1 MGRVKKQKKNQNT
14 FCPHFPEKKICAT
27 RKILT
32 NCITYPKFGE
42 HFFDLGQKISKIRYH
57 YFQNWHFWTLDGIF
71 EIKMIKKICLGVIRF
86 EIRQSEL
93 EILTCWNQ
101 LTLGAP
107 FSKEGRE
114 TCCFLLP
121 RASLYLYLT
130 QNINGCPGI
139 IFVWIRQMINQAEP
153 SV

>member
-1 MGRVKKQKKNQNT
+1 MQKNGYT
-14 FCPHFPEKKICAT
+14 FVT
-27 RKILT
+27 V
-32 NCITYPKFGE
+32 YS
-42 HFFDLGQKISKIRYH
+42 SKCVSVFLHQTI
-57 YFQNWHFWTLDGIF
+57 DGIF

-86 EIRQSEL
+86 EIGQLEL

-107 FSKEGRE
+107 FSNWGQE
-114 TCCFLLP
+114 TCFFLLP

-153 SV
+153 SVNSILNTLVIRISKLLCLKLQCYIYRNTNHSL